1 MSSSAESRHRL
12 VKGSPH
18 DGSDDCHSVLVV
30 GAGPAGLMLAY
41 VLPPFDPLK
50 LLLSLLLSYFLYIH

>member
-12 VKGSPH
+12 VKRPPH
-18 DGSDDCHSVLVV
+18 DESADYHSVLVV

-41 VLPPFDPLK
+41 VFSPFGLLK
-50 LLLSLLLSYFLYIH
+50 LLLTLLLSYFYYLH